1 MKKINKLII
10 ALLLLTASTTYAQVT
25 NLAASTDSLTLSGIM
40 NQVIT
45 NYPLLKKADKELI
58 AIDAKIGLTKTAYL
72 PDVNFSSSYTR
83 LGPTTSITMVINN
96 IPHALELY
104 PPNMYNATVSVN
116 ENIYD
121 FGKTAKNVALDEK
134 NKEMVQLTVEQA
146 NQRISMAVMGNFY
159 GISFLQEAIRIKD
172 DQLKTLNEHLL
183 FVQKKADTGSATK
196 YEILTTKVRI
206 SVIENAKTDLQTA
219 LQIQL
224 SQLNSFMGKPQDSNI
239 VLKKELNVQQLVP
252 SVDSLCNVAFAKR
265 NEMKMARKK
274 EEISKSRLD
283 VIAVQNNP
291 SLNAFGSG
299 GFKNGYFNSS
309 FQDIGMMNYAVG
321 IGFKMPL
328 FDANR
333 SKYLKIQ
340 ANADLEGNQQE
351 TELTRRSITNEVVE
365 SRANALSAL
374 KKVKQSELQLQQAS
388 QAYELADVSYKAGVI
403 TNLDLLDSYTAL
415 SESKLALYK
424 TKIDYAANLQRLK
437 IALGEKIY

>member
-1 MKKINKLII
+1 MKKTNKLII
-10 ALLLLTASTTYAQVT
+10 ALLLLSASTTYAQVT

-121 FGKTAKNVALDEK
+121 FGKTAKNVTLDEK

-146 NQRISMAVMGNFY
+146 KQRISMAVMGNFY

-219 LQIQL
+219 LQVQM

-239 VLKKELNVQQLVP
+239 VLKKELNVQHLVP
-252 SVDSLCNVAFAKR
+252 SVDSLCNVAFANR

-283 VIAVQNNP
+283 VIGVQNNP

-299 GFKNGYFNSS
+299 GFKNGYFNNS
-309 FQDIGMMNYAVG
+309 FQDTGMLNYAVG

-351 TELTRRSITNEVVE
+351 TELTRRNITNEVVE

-388 QAYELADVSYKAGVI
+388 QAYELAEVSYKAGVI

-415 SESKLALYK
+415 SESKLTLYK